1 MMKITQ
7 KDIEYMVNESIKKI
21 LSEGKFVIDNFDK
34 AEKML
39 DISSPDDFHFI
50 QITKRFK
57 DNKDD
62 DRKIGNY
69 HGGSWYLDTFRVHNS
84 DELNALK
91 PKIIQ
96 ICNAN
101 NARAYMTINKRSE
114 KETDSY
120 IKIYRK
126 QFKSTDPRY
135 IHASEIVPGQA
146 KDGPNWKGVR
156 KRVLIDIDVPKT
168 ATDDRGLNIWDTVH
182 FLIKNFG
189 ITPIDEY
196 ETASGGLH
204 IILPDKEDSQF
215 IKMKQIFK
223 NFDNGIDKGRLA
235 TVHPNVDA
243 KMILYSNVNTAG
255 Y

>member
-1 MMKITQ
+1 MKITQ
-7 KDIEYMVNESIKKI
+7 KDIQYIVNESIKRI

-62 DRKIGNY
+62 DKKIGNY
-69 HGGSWYLDTFRVHNS
+69 HGGAWYLDVFKVHNS

-96 ICNAN
+96 ICNTN

-114 KETDSY
+114 RETDDY
-120 IKIYRK
+120 VKIYRK

-146 KDGPNWKGVR
+146 KDGPNWKGIR